1 MVRTATIAGASIV
14 LLLSAARFS
23 SGPATHESA
32 TTSTHRKDVT
42 LTANGP
48 VTVAPL
54 APVPVNADALG
65 PRDAQ
70 DTDAQDTDAQ
80 DTTLGTKLQLLALFG
95 NLTEITI
102 PVVDFSNGIDS
113 ETLWL
118 ARAIYS
124 ETKLVH
130 EQELVAWVI
139 RNRVETGYRGKHS
152 YRDVILDPYQ
162 FSAFNPGHPK
172 RAFYSS
178 LTPVDSL
185 PGWQR
190 ALRIAHY
197 VRHADAAYRPFS
209 IKTRHF
215 YSEQSMVGRR
225 HPHWA
230 NHRQR
235 VTPNWTYR
243 VDQRRF
249 RFYEAI
255 S

>member
-1 MVRTATIAGASIV
+1 M
-14 LLLSAARFS
+14 LSAARFS
-23 SGPATHESA
+23 GAPAPDAS
-32 TTSTHRKDVT
+32 STAAQGEAAT
-42 LTANGP
+42 LTPKGP
-48 VTVAPL
+48 VTLPTSTQDVSAP
-54 APVPVNADALG
+54 DAAL
-65 PRDAQ
+65 DA
-70 DTDAQDTDAQ
+70 AALRHSE
-80 DTTLGTKLQLLALFG
+80 LGTKLQFIALFG
-95 NLTEITI
+95 NPAEMTI
-102 PVVDFSNGIDS
+102 PVIDFSKGIDH

-124 ETKLVH
+124 ETKVVH

-139 RNRVETGYRGKHS
+139 RNRVETDYRGAQS
-152 YRDVILDPYQ
+152 YREAILDPYQ
-162 FSAFNPGHPK
+162 FSAFNPGTAK
-172 RAFYSS
+172 RSFYGS

-197 VRHADAAYRPFS
+197 VRHADDAYRPFS

-215 YSEQSMVGRR
+215 YSERSMVGRR
-225 HPHWA
+225 HPHWV
-230 NHRQR
+230 NNRRR

>member
-1 MVRTATIAGASIV
+1 M
-14 LLLSAARFS
+14 
-23 SGPATHESA
+23 
-32 TTSTHRKDVT
+32 
-42 LTANGP
+42 
-48 VTVAPL
+48 
-54 APVPVNADALG
+54 
-65 PRDAQ
+65 
-70 DTDAQDTDAQ
+70 
-80 DTTLGTKLQLLALFG
+80 LGTKLQFLALYG
-95 NLTEITI
+95 NPTEMTI
-102 PVVDFSNGIDS
+102 SVLDFSEEIDQ

-124 ETKLVH
+124 ETKLIH

-139 RNRVETGYRGKHS
+139 RNRVETGYRGEHT
-152 YRDVILDPYQ
+152 YRGAVLDPYQ
-162 FSAFNPGHPK
+162 FSAFNPGSPK
-172 RAFYSS
+172 RVFYTS
-178 LTPVDSL
+178 LTPADSL

-197 VRHADAAYRPFS
+197 VRHADDSQRPFS

-215 YSEQSMVGRR
+215 YSEQSMIGRP

-230 NHRQR
+230 NDRRR

-249 RFYEAI
+249 RFYEEI